1 MSTQQFDFERED
13 VNFKAMCPECKYE
26 FTTTSKNIKDSNL
39 TLVNTLS
46 CPSCGKELHR
56 IILSEKSK
64 KEMLE
69 KIEQLAVKEI
79 ENELEKSL
87 KKLK

>member
-1 MSTQQFDFERED
+1 MNTKKFDFEKANID
-13 VNFKAMCPECKYE
+13 FKAMCPECKNE
-26 FTTTSKNIKDSNL
+26 FITTSKNIKDSNL
-39 TLVNTLS
+39 TLVNALS
-46 CPSCGKELHR
+46 CPSCGKKIQS

-64 KEMLE
+64 KEIVE
-69 KIEQLAVKEI
+69 KIEQLAVREI

>member
-1 MSTQQFDFERED
+1 MSTQKFDFEKENI
-13 VNFKAMCPECKYE
+13 NFKATCPECKNE
-26 FTTTSKNIKDSNL
+26 FITNSKNIKDSNL
-39 TLVNTLS
+39 TLVRALS
-46 CPSCGKELHR
+46 CPLCGKELNR

-64 KEMLE
+64 TEILE

-87 KKLK
+87 KKMK